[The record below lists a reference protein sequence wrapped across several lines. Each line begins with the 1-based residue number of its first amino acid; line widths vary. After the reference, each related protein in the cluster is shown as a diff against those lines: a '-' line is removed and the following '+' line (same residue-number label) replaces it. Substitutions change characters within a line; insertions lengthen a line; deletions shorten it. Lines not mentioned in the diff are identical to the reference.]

1 MKKLIC
7 LLLALCM
14 LFALAACGEK
24 KEEPEQ
30 AAAEWT
36 RQGYYMDEDGNM
48 LSVTRMDDVDEPGWY
63 VGFMNGDDLMED
75 SYGGMLPQEGN
86 ALRGELPNGGSR
98 APIKVT
104 VSEEGED
111 GLQLVVE
118 GGETYHLSP
127 LEMESAV
134 ATLWVNTEGYGF
146 FTCSEQG
153 QESDDTLWTSAQH
166 GLAEPTSFVLAAQPG
181 EDWYFVKWTLN
192 GEDYSTDEQITLE
205 VAEDADLVAV
215 FDFAGGDG
223 QNPVMNFIGDYQCDR
238 ANAHVECIGDDGA
251 QITIEW
257 GGSAWE
263 LARWEIVGALDLDT
277 LTVDYSGCTKSIL
290 VYGDDGELKSED
302 VEYEDGTGTIVFHDD
317 GTFTWHDDKS
327 EYGEDMLF
335 EWVPAGE

>member
-75 SYGGMLPQEGN
+75 SYGGMLPQAGN
-86 ALRGELPNGGSR
+86 ALRGALPHGGSR

-104 VSEEGED
+104 VCEEGED
-111 GLQLVVE
+111 GLKRVVE

-205 VAEDADLVAV
+205 VAEDANLVAV

>member
-1 MKKLIC
+1 M
-7 LLLALCM
+7 
-14 LFALAACGEK
+14 G
-24 KEEPEQ
+24 
-30 AAAEWT
+30 
-36 RQGYYMDEDGNM
+36 MDG
-48 LSVTRMDDVDEPGWY
+48 
-63 VGFMNGDDLMED
+63 
-75 SYGGMLPQEGN
+75 
-86 ALRGELPNGGSR
+86 
-98 APIKVT
+98 I
-104 VSEEGED
+104 EEGLYVDLGFLAGGVGIDLDAASGSLLE
-111 GLQLVVE
+111 VE
-118 GGETYHLSP
+118 GGETYHFSP
-127 LEMESAV
+127 LETETPV

-153 QESDDTLWTSAQH
+153 QESDDTLWTSTQH
-166 GLAEPTSFVLAAQPG
+166 GIAEPTSFVLTAKPG
-181 EDWYFVKWTLN
+181 EDWFFVKWTLN

-205 VAEDADLVAV
+205 VAEDANLVAV

-238 ANAHVECIGDDGA
+238 ARAHVECIGDDGA